1 MKSSRC
7 SQTGSQRPSSPS
19 TRDDACSH
27 TLDARSQ
34 VFHVDACRLGQRP
47 RPQRRDGRPV
57 YIRPGGRPQ
66 VAAERCIAAR
76 QDRICSVLPAADFV
90 QRIRIWICDSLP
102 LPFPFFLS
110 GSRWSCRDTP
120 GHRLTFGPLGGTGL
134 PCYDTWVISEMG
146 VTLCWSTL

>member
-102 LPFPFFLS
+102 SLPLLS
-110 GSRWSCRDTP
+110 LWLSLELQRYSRSQTEARAERT
-120 GHRLTFGPLGGTGL
+120 
-134 PCYDTWVISEMG
+134 CYDSWVISEMR